1 MTWNEQ
7 FTFLFLITQPD
18 CLPPLCHFPPS
29 SHPALGITTTLKGN
43 GCNTTPNRPCKLGR
57 GAPCGTLKL
66 IRWSRE
72 DKKRK
77 SSRIASDLP
86 TQTRGPAPNGRKE
99 EGVTCWPRWSR
110 KRSEMMGQHRRRW
123 CDQVLFLKKSWSY
136 IVGVYVHLLTWF
148 EQIRFVPVM
157 GVVVNR
163 PHVDQNTC
171 PLADNV
177 ASNATRDPQL
187 FKVFLLYKTI
197 RLPYNAFLL

>member
-1 MTWNEQ
+1 M
-7 FTFLFLITQPD
+7 
-18 CLPPLCHFPPS
+18 
-29 SHPALGITTTLKGN
+29 
-43 GCNTTPNRPCKLGR
+43 
-57 GAPCGTLKL
+57 
-66 IRWSRE
+66 IRCS
-72 DKKRK
+72 
-77 SSRIASDLP
+77 
-86 TQTRGPAPNGRKE
+86 
-99 EGVTCWPRWSR
+99 
-110 KRSEMMGQHRRRW
+110 
-123 CDQVLFLKKSWSY
+123 FLKKSWSY